1 MKSVSGMTL
10 LLESAVGP
18 DCRIR
23 GNRTHQKR
31 INDDAEG
38 KSGNAG
44 RHQVKVPSR
53 NFAGASNRRGTY
65 S

>member
-38 KSGNAG
+38 KSGIAG
-44 RHQVKVPSR
+44 PTAETLPGRPIGEER
-53 NFAGASNRRGTY
+53 IRED
-65 S
+65 

>member
-18 DCRIR
+18 DGRIR

-44 RHQVKVPSR
+44 RHQVKETLP
-53 NFAGASNRRGTY
+53 AHPIGAERIRED
-65 S
+65 

>member
-18 DCRIR
+18 DGRIR

-44 RHQVKVPSR
+44 
-53 NFAGASNRRGTY
+53 ASNRRGTY